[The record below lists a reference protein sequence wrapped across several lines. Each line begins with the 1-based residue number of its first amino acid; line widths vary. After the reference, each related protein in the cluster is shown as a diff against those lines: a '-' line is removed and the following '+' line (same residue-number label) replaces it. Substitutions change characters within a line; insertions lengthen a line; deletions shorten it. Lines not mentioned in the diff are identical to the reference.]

1 MREGVCCEQKPVN
14 RLGGNKGARLSDK
27 ESQVSE
33 LTCAALV
40 HNNAR
45 CPKHAQC
52 ARSVCWF
59 DDLSADF
66 NLCNEEDSDPD
77 EYRHFLPITTAAP
90 VMAAAN
96 SQPAR
101 QASLF

>member
-1 MREGVCCEQKPVN
+1 M
-14 RLGGNKGARLSDK
+14 
-27 ESQVSE
+27 SE

-77 EYRHFLPITTAAP
+77 EYRNFLPITTCAP
-90 VMAAAN
+90 VMSAAN
-96 SQPAR
+96 SHPAR
-101 QASLF
+101 QSSLFLGTP